1 MKYFALTIDQS
12 EKSTLFP
19 SKRYIFI
26 VCIGL
31 FIVLGAFLL
40 SAVYEWEYYFF
51 LVSFCLAVFV
61 AALIRF
67 DIAFLIVPIIFTN
80 PYTLVETGTKL
91 HISELILPILYL
103 VWFIKI
109 AISGEEVF
117 FPKRFLYPSLAILA
131 TALLSLLGAR
141 YYFPGLYHIVRY
153 IEILGIFFMVILQS
167 CRNEQQ
173 IKRLHLSLIIGGLI
187 ASIVGL
193 VQFLFDI
200 LATGEVHRVYG
211 WQGPAYGAVMAS
223 ILLLSVSALLYQHH
237 KILKVWA
244 AITIPFSG
252 LALILCQTRAWIGAL
267 FFALGIMFFLAK
279 KDVLKKLLF
288 MVGIVLSVIV
298 LVSIIV
304 WLDIVDRKYF
314 IIALDRAF
322 RFGSTPG
329 KRSAD
334 DLALFMRMNVWR
346 WAILQY
352 IYHPIIGIGIGN
364 LRFAN
369 YFTPALVAPTAEAGW
384 VDNQYI
390 QFFAEA
396 GTIAGIAWIL
406 YISRAVRLGLKSVRQ
421 AVGSDLHAQAIG
433 MFLSLLILVIGS
445 FFWVITPQ
453 HELLAMMVLY
463 IGLLYNIYDL
473 NVGNTSTTQIAKKTN
488 KKDVET

>member
-1 MKYFALTIDQS
+1 MEYIELYTDQL
-12 EKSTLFP
+12 EKSNSSP
-19 SKRYIFI
+19 SIRYISV

-31 FIVLGAFLL
+31 FIVLGTFLL
-40 SAVYEWEYYFF
+40 STVFEWEYYFF

-61 AALIRF
+61 VALIRF
-67 DIAFLIVPIIFTN
+67 DIAFLLVPIIIIN

-103 VWFIKI
+103 VWFIRI
-109 AISGEEVF
+109 AISGEKIF
-117 FPKRFLYPSLAILA
+117 FPKLFLFPSLVILA
-131 TALLSLLGAR
+131 TALLSLLVAR
-141 YYFPGLYHIVRY
+141 YYLPGLYHIVRY
-153 IEILGIFFMVILQS
+153 IEILGIFFMVVLRS

-173 IKRLHLSLIIGGLI
+173 IKRLHLSLIIGGLF

-200 LATGEVHRVYG
+200 LATGEIHRVYG
-211 WQGPAYGAVMAS
+211 WHGPAYGAVMAS
-223 ILLLSVSALLYQHH
+223 ILLLSVSALLYQNQ
-237 KILKVWA
+237 KILRVWA

-252 LALILCQTRAWIGAL
+252 LALILCQTRAWIGA
-267 FFALGIMFFLAK
+267 FFLALGILFFLTK
-279 KDVLKKLLF
+279 KDVLKKVLF
-288 MVGIVLSVIV
+288 MIGIVFSVVV

-304 WLDIVDRKYF
+304 WLDIVDRNYF

-329 KRSAD
+329 KRSVS

-346 WAILQY
+346 WAIVQY
-352 IYHPIIGIGIGN
+352 IYHPIMGIGIGN

-369 YFTPALVAPTAEAGW
+369 YFTPALVTPTAEAGW

-396 GTIAGIAWIL
+396 GTVAGIAWIL
-406 YISRAVRLGLKSVRQ
+406 YVSRAIRLGLKSVRRT
-421 AVGSDLHAQAIG
+421 VGSDLHAQAIG

-473 NVGNTSTTQIAKKTN
+473 NSGNIPAMRTEQN
-488 KKDVET
+488 KNE